1 MCRVLKVSRSGYY
14 EWRDRS
20 ESRRSWSNGRLLEK
34 IKKVH
39 EESRETYGVDR
50 VHGQLIADGETCGR
64 NRVAR
69 LMKDSNIRSKRM
81 KKYRATTDSKHN
93 HPVAENLLDR
103 DFTVEAPDEV
113 WVSDITY
120 IPTGE
125 GWLYLAAL
133 KDLFQKK
140 IVGWSMGERITK
152 ELTVSALEMAI
163 DRRRPPVGLI
173 HHSDRGSQY
182 ASGDYQKKLQ
192 EHGMR
197 CSMSKKGDPW
207 DNAPMESFFGTLK
220 TELVHHRKYR
230 SRAEARAEIFE
241 YIEVFYNRIRLQSA
255 LGMKSP
261 TAYEAAYYA
270 QVAQRAA

>member
-14 EWRDRS
+14 EWQARP
-20 ESRRSWSNGRLLEK
+20 ESKRALANRALLER
-34 IKKVH
+34 IRKVH
-39 EESRETYGVDR
+39 KASRKTYGVDR
-50 VHGQLIADGETCGR
+50 VHGQLIADGESCGR

-69 LMKDSNIRSKRM
+69 LMKEASIRSKRI
-81 KKYRATTDSKHN
+81 KKYKATTDSKHN

-103 DFTVEAPDEV
+103 NFSVERPNQV
-113 WVSDITY
+113 WLSDITY
-120 IPTGE
+120 VPTEE
-125 GWLYLAAL
+125 GWLYLAAV
-133 KDLFQKK
+133 KDPFQKK

-152 ELTVSALEMAI
+152 ELAISALEMAI
-163 DRRRPPVGLI
+163 SRRQPPAGLI

-182 ASGDYQKKLQ
+182 ASGDYQKKLL
-192 EHGMR
+192 EHGML

-207 DNAPMESFFGTLK
+207 DNAPMESFFATLK

-230 SRAEARAEIFE
+230 SRAEARADIFE

-261 TAYEAAYYA
+261 EAYEAEYNA
-270 QVAQRAA
+270 QIAEAAA

>member
-1 MCRVLKVSRSGYY
+1 MCRVLKASRSGYY
-14 EWRDRS
+14 EWRSRT
-20 ESRRSWSNGRLLEK
+20 ESARDLKNRQLLQK
-34 IKKVH
+34 IKKAH
-39 EESRETYGVDR
+39 KDSKETYGVDR
-50 VHGQLIADGETCGR
+50 VHGALKADGETCGR

-69 LMKDSNIRSKRM
+69 LMRESDIRSKRS
-81 KKYRATTDSKHN
+81 KKYKATTDSKHN

-103 DFTVEAPDEV
+103 KFEVERPDQV

-120 IPTGE
+120 IPTEE
-125 GWLYLAAL
+125 GWLYLSAV

-152 ELTVSALEMAI
+152 ELAINELEMAI
-163 DRRRPPVGLI
+163 SRRQPQAGLL

-182 ASGDYQKKLQ
+182 ASGDYRKKLS
-192 EHGMR
+192 EHEML

-220 TELVHHRKYR
+220 TELIHHKKYQ
-230 SRAEARAEIFE
+230 SRTEARADIFE
-241 YIEVFYNRIRLQSA
+241 YIEVFYNRIRLQSG

-261 TAYEAAYYA
+261 EAYEVAYQAQAVQTAA
-270 QVAQRAA
+270 

>member
-14 EWRDRS
+14 EWRSRPQ
-20 ESRRSWSNGRLLEK
+20 SRRASANDVLLEK

-39 EESRETYGVDR
+39 KDSRDTYGVDR
-50 VHGQLIADGETCGR
+50 VHGQLIADGEYCGR

-69 LMKDSNIRSKRM
+69 LMKDSDIRSKRR
-81 KKYRATTDSKHN
+81 KKFVATTDSKHN

-120 IPTGE
+120 IPTEE
-125 GWLYLAAL
+125 GWLYLAAV
-133 KDLFQKK
+133 KDLFHKK

-152 ELTVSALEMAI
+152 ELTISALEMAI
-163 DRRRPPVGLI
+163 SRRRPSEGLI

-182 ASGDYQKKLQ
+182 ASRDYQKKLQ

-230 SRAEARAEIFE
+230 SRTEARAEIFE
-241 YIEVFYNRIRLQSA
+241 YIEVFYNRIRLQSG
-255 LGMKSP
+255 LGMKTP
-261 TAYEAAYYA
+261 AAYEAEYYA
-270 QVAQRAA
+270 QAEQNAA

>member
-14 EWRDRS
+14 EWRGRPKS
-20 ESRRSWSNGRLLEK
+20 RRASANEKLVEKIEKVHKESRD
-34 IKKVH
+34 
-39 EESRETYGVDR
+39 TYGVDR
-50 VHGQLIADGETCGR
+50 VHGQLIADGEICSR

-69 LMKDSNIRSKRM
+69 LMKDSGIRSKRR
-81 KKYRATTDSKHN
+81 KKFVATTDSKHN

-120 IPTGE
+120 IPTEE
-125 GWLYLAAL
+125 GWLYLAAV

-152 ELTVSALEMAI
+152 ELTISALEMAI
-163 DRRRPPVGLI
+163 SRRRPSEGLI

-261 TAYEAAYYA
+261 AAYEAEYYA
-270 QVAQRAA
+270 QAAQSAA